1 MSLIKGNHAGLGGS
15 GAPGG
20 SLGSFYS
27 RTIDQSIRV
36 ERGDPG
42 RLDISFSGDGD
53 SQALGTFS
61 WWMKK
66 WKLLIG

>member
-20 SLGSFYS
+20 ALGSFYS
-27 RTIDQSIRV
+27 HTIGQSIRV
-36 ERGDPG
+36 ERGDTG

-61 WWMKK
+61 WWMKR
-66 WKLLIG
+66 